1 MKNIIEKIKKL
12 KEEKNA
18 IILAHSYQNIE
29 IDEVADFV
37 GDSLYLSQMA
47 KKTNADIIVFAGV
60 YFMAQTAKIIS
71 PDKKVLLPNIKAGC
85 LMADMINHEQ
95 MIEFKHKHPNVPV
108 VCYIN
113 STAEVKAECD
123 ICCTSSNAVNVVR
136 SLGAKEILFLPDTY
150 LGKWVEKKLG
160 NVEFV
165 EEQSS
170 GKSNFK
176 NRQLGVL
183 LEKMEQGDILI
194 VPELSRIARSITQI
208 FEVIDIT
215 KQKGIT
221 LYSIKEDFS
230 NNDKSITSTVTTTI
244 FALVAQIE
252 RDLISLRTIEALQA
266 KKANGTKLGRPN
278 GRGKSKLD
286 EHAEEILKLVDLQVP
301 KTIIARQYNT
311 SVANLHRFL
320 KSV

>member
-1 MKNIIEKIKKL
+1 MTTYSYLRVSTIDQNT
-12 KEEKNA
+12 EKNK
-18 IILAHSYQNIE
+18 L
-29 IDEVADFV
+29 EV
-37 GDSLYLSQMA
+37 LR
-47 KKTNADIIVFAGV
+47 FA
-60 YFMAQTAKIIS
+60 
-71 PDKKVLLPNIKAGC
+71 N
-85 LMADMINHEQ
+85 
-95 MIEFKHKHPNVPV
+95 
-108 VCYIN
+108 
-113 STAEVKAECD
+113 
-123 ICCTSSNAVNVVR
+123 
-136 SLGAKEILFLPDTY
+136 
-150 LGKWVEKKLG
+150 EKKLG

-165 EEQSS
+165 EEQIS

-176 NRQLGVL
+176 NRQLGTL
-183 LEKMEQGDILI
+183 LEKMEKGDILI

-215 KQKGIT
+215 KQKGIE
-221 LYSIKEDFS
+221 LYSIKEGFT
-230 NNDKSITSTVTTTI
+230 NTDKSITSTVTTTV

-266 KKANGTKLGRPN
+266 KKADGQKLGRPK

-286 EHAEEILKLVDLQVP
+286 EYAEEILKLVDLQVP